1 MNVNHPH
8 EIYEGQEAMD
18 EAQKRGETLVYAE
31 ERETLENLRERLLQ
45 VTRTIGPVTTI
56 AVTAAQHGV
65 MNPDG
70 TWTVEEWE
78 APKD

>member
-45 VTRTIGPVTTI
+45 VTRSP
-56 AVTAAQHGV
+56 
-65 MNPDG
+65 
-70 TWTVEEWE
+70 
-78 APKD
+78 